1 MTPDE
6 RSLAAVL
13 RGESSSTLEGNGAE
27 VTANLLDAARYHGVV
42 PLLAAEFAKRS
53 EPDSWSAAIVSVCR
67 DEALA
72 QAMYE
77 LAHQA
82 EMAQVIE
89 GLTQEGLRPLL
100 LKGTG
105 LAYSYYPNPV
115 LRPRAD
121 TDVLVPPEAHN
132 DASRVLCSMGYR
144 RVSGP
149 AGKFVGYQ
157 LEFHRIDRL
166 GARHNIDL
174 HWRISNSQYFAWL
187 FPFDELARSAVPVP
201 RLHPLALRIG
211 NVDALI
217 VSLLHRASNNRP
229 PGTGFGDRLIW
240 HYDIHLIV
248 EQMSDD
254 EFVLFPQLVE
264 AKRVAAIAIEGLRH
278 CADRF
283 RSPRLELLIERLAH
297 GPVAESGAE
306 FLNAGRLQ
314 YEWIEIRAIPG
325 AGARMSYLAQRT
337 FPAPDY
343 MRERYPDAAGH
354 SLPLLHARRILNAL
368 AKLRPARRP

>member
-1 MTPDE
+1 
-6 RSLAAVL
+6 
-13 RGESSSTLEGNGAE
+13 
-27 VTANLLDAARYHGVV
+27 
-42 PLLAAEFAKRS
+42 
-53 EPDSWSAAIVSVCR
+53 
-67 DEALA
+67 
-72 QAMYE
+72 
-77 LAHQA
+77 
-82 EMAQVIE
+82 
-89 GLTQEGLRPLL
+89 
-100 LKGTG
+100 
-105 LAYSYYPNPV
+105 
-115 LRPRAD
+115 
-121 TDVLVPPEAHN
+121 
-132 DASRVLCSMGYR
+132 
-144 RVSGP
+144 
-149 AGKFVGYQ
+149 
-157 LEFHRIDRL
+157 
-166 GARHNIDL
+166 
-174 HWRISNSQYFAWL
+174 
-187 FPFDELARSAVPVP
+187 VP

-229 PGTGFGDRLIW
+229 AGCGFGDRLIW

-248 EQMSDD
+248 EQLSDD
-254 EFVLFPQLVE
+254 EFVLFPQRVE

-354 SLPLLHARRILNAL
+354 SLPLLHARRILNGL
-368 AKLRPARRP
+368 AKLRPARRA